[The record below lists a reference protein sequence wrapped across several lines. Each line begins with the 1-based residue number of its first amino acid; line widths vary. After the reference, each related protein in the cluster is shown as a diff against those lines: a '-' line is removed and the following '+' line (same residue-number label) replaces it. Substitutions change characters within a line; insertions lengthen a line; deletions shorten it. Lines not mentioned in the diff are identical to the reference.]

1 MHHYNI
7 LFSIKVLA
15 YVGMEMEFSLL
26 QQASNTSR
34 LLLKNGACAVFSWYI
49 RNMVVQFDMKSVVAL
64 LLSKQEIWDSICW
77 GQEEGKYTARDATLA
92 T

>member
-1 MHHYNI
+1 MLVVGNECNCFWSRCILELLIMLRISFIITILWIIQMHHSNI

-34 LLLKNGACAVFSWYI
+34 LLLKNGACAVFS
-49 RNMVVQFDMKSVVAL
+49 
-64 LLSKQEIWDSICW
+64 
-77 GQEEGKYTARDATLA
+77 
-92 T
+92 

>member
-1 MHHYNI
+1 MHHSNI

-34 LLLKNGACAVFSWYI
+34 LLLKNGACAVFS
-49 RNMVVQFDMKSVVAL
+49 
-64 LLSKQEIWDSICW
+64 
-77 GQEEGKYTARDATLA
+77 
-92 T
+92 